1 MKYADIKAMMAE
13 IAPVIREYTAAAVA
27 PLSERL
33 DAIEA
38 QLASLPAP
46 RDGKDADEDAIVERV
61 TASLSAQVAEIR
73 ASLEDDVSQDINDVL
88 ATMDTIKN
96 QLSHDAERTLSL
108 IDAVNERIDNLP
120 APEKGDKG
128 DRGEKG
134 DKGDK
139 GDPGR

>member
-46 RDGKDADEDAIVERV
+46 RDGKDAGEEAVADRAAAKLADEI
-61 TASLSAQVAEIR
+61 AEIR
-73 ASLEDDVSQDINDVL
+73 A
-88 ATMDTIKN
+88 A
-96 QLSHDAERTLSL
+96 
-108 IDAVNERIDNLP
+108 IDAIQTPEIPDVEGMLAGAIDAINEQRNQDMTEVRALI
-120 APEKGDKG
+120 
-128 DRGEKG
+128 
-134 DKGDK
+134 
-139 GDPGR
+139 